1 MIGAPRSNPAGA
13 ARRGA
18 AGFTLV
24 ELLVGLLIVGLI
36 VGLLFGSLRFG
47 SRVWETVQQR
57 GDDIARIEIA
67 QNFIRTYLGKAR
79 LSPGGPGGSSGSLAF
94 EGDAGSVS
102 FVTTL
107 PSHLGDGGL
116 YLMRLYL
123 DEQPD
128 GRALAV
134 SWRSYR
140 AGEEA
145 TSDDDERTTVLVEGV
160 SSVNFDYFGASQAA
174 DLPDWRENWE
184 PAGSIPALVRLRI
197 SLEDGAAMWWPDL
210 VVATML
216 GRRAGVR

>member
-1 MIGAPRSNPAGA
+1 MIGAPCSNPAGA
-13 ARRGA
+13 ARRGD

-79 LSPGGPGGSSGSLAF
+79 LLPGGSGGSSGSLAF

-107 PSHLGDGGL
+107 PLHLGDGGL
-116 YLMRLYL
+116 YLMRIHL

-145 TSDDDERTTVLVEGV
+145 ASDDDERTTILIEGV
-160 SSVNFDYFGASQAA
+160 SSANFDYFGALRTA
-174 DLPDWRENWE
+174 DPPDWRDYWE
-184 PAGSIPALVRLRI
+184 PTGSIPALVRLRI
-197 SLEDGAAMWWPDL
+197 SLADDAAMWWPDL

-216 GRRAGVR
+216 GREAGVR

>member
-1 MIGAPRSNPAGA
+1 MTGAPCSNPIRA
-13 ARRGA
+13 ARRGD

-79 LSPGGPGGSSGSLAF
+79 LLPSKPEGSRRSLAF

-107 PSHLGDGGL
+107 PLHLGNGGL
-116 YLMRLYL
+116 YQMQIYL
-123 DEQPD
+123 DEQPG

-140 AGEEA
+140 AGEGPA
-145 TSDDDERTTVLVEGV
+145 SDDDERTIVLIEGV
-160 SSVNFDYFGASQAA
+160 SSVNFDYFGASRAA
-174 DLPDWRENWE
+174 ELSGWRDYWE
-184 PAGSIPALVRLRI
+184 STGSIPALVRLRI
-197 SLEDGAAMWWPDL
+197 SLEDGATIWWPDL
-210 VVATML
+210 VVAMRL